1 MPLIKCKE
9 CGNLIS
15 DKARQCPK
23 CGAFMMGMS
32 SILRVSQQT
41 TGQRVSS
48 DDTINMEASSVM
60 IREKTSPS
68 LSGNSYNG
76 SNTDSPRKSNKGII
90 IGLCTV
96 LFLLLAGVV
105 FLLIKNNQDE
115 RETERKLAEM
125 TAQHEKK
132 AKELELASNEL
143 EAEKLKLEAKTKAEN
158 AAKAEKA
165 RQEKAKREKEA
176 EERRKEEAGPKM
188 FEVDGVQFT
197 MVYVAGGTFNM
208 GATSD
213 QSAYA
218 DADENP
224 AHSVTLSGFFIGQT
238 EVTQELWL
246 TVMDS
251 NPSDFYGSQRPV
263 ENVTWSDCQRF
274 ISKLNSKTGR
284 HFRLPTEAEWEYAA
298 RGGKRSSHYK
308 FAGSDYLDNVAWYYD
323 NAYSSYDSSDY
334 GTHNVATKSPNE
346 LGIYD
351 MSGNVWELCQDWYGE
366 GYYKRSPKTNPKGPS
381 SGSYRVRRGGS
392 WGSNDCYSNHCRV
405 SNRGVFAPRN
415 HFDGVGMRL
424 AL

>member
-1 MPLIKCKE
+1 MSLIKCNN
-9 CGNLIS
+9 CGNYIS
-15 DKARQCPK
+15 DKAGQCPK
-23 CGAFMMGMS
+23 CGAFMMGH
-32 SILRVSQQT
+32 SQQAL
-41 TGQRVSS
+41 GQGSS
-48 DDTINMEASSVM
+48 PAQSIIAGNVN
-60 IREKTSPS
+60 PS
-68 LSGNSYNG
+68 K
-76 SNTDSPRKSNKGII
+76 KSNKGII
-90 IGLCTV
+90 IGLCAAI
-96 LFLLLAGVV
+96 FLLLAGLAV
-105 FLLIKNNQDE
+105 LWIIKNQNE
-115 RETERKLAEM
+115 WEAERKLAEM
-125 TAQHEKK
+125 AAHHEQKT
-132 AKELELASNEL
+132 KELELTNNEL
-143 EAEKLKLEAKTKAEN
+143 EAEKLKLETKD
-158 AAKAEKA
+158 KAEKV
-165 RQEKAKREKEA
+165 EKAQHEKSKRQKQVDD
-176 EERRKEEAGPKM
+176 RQKEEAGPKV

-208 GATSD
+208 GATSE

-218 DADENP
+218 DADESP
-224 AHSVTLSGFFIGQT
+224 VHSVTLSGFFIGQT
-238 EVTQELWL
+238 EVTQELWM

-298 RGGKRSSHYK
+298 RGGQRSSHYK

-405 SNRGVFAPRN
+405 SNRGVFAPGN

>member
-1 MPLIKCKE
+1 
-9 CGNLIS
+9 
-15 DKARQCPK
+15 
-23 CGAFMMGMS
+23 
-32 SILRVSQQT
+32 
-41 TGQRVSS
+41 
-48 DDTINMEASSVM
+48 
-60 IREKTSPS
+60 
-68 LSGNSYNG
+68 
-76 SNTDSPRKSNKGII
+76 
-90 IGLCTV
+90 
-96 LFLLLAGVV
+96 
-105 FLLIKNNQDE
+105 
-115 RETERKLAEM
+115 
-125 TAQHEKK
+125 
-132 AKELELASNEL
+132 
-143 EAEKLKLEAKTKAEN
+143 
-158 AAKAEKA
+158 
-165 RQEKAKREKEA
+165 
-176 EERRKEEAGPKM
+176 
-188 FEVDGVQFT
+188 
-197 MVYVAGGTFNM
+197 
-208 GATSD
+208 
-213 QSAYA
+213 
-218 DADENP
+218 
-224 AHSVTLSGFFIGQT
+224 
-238 EVTQELWL
+238 
-246 TVMDS
+246 MDS

-274 ISKLNSKTGR
+274 ISKLNCKTGR

-405 SNRGVFAPRN
+405 SNRGVFAPGN

>member
-1 MPLIKCKE
+1 MALIKCYN
-9 CGNLIS
+9 CGSFIS

-23 CGAFMMGMS
+23 CGTSQIGH
-32 SILRVSQQT
+32 SQQT
-41 TGQRVSS
+41 LGQGSSS
-48 DDTINMEASSVM
+48 DQTIIAGNVN
-60 IREKTSPS
+60 PS
-68 LSGNSYNG
+68 K
-76 SNTDSPRKSNKGII
+76 KSNKGII
-90 IGLCTV
+90 IGLWAAI
-96 LFLLLAGVV
+96 FLLLAGLAV
-105 FLLIKNNQDE
+105 LWIIKNQNE
-115 RETERKLAEM
+115 REAERKLAEM
-125 TAQHEKK
+125 AAHNEQKT
-132 AKELELASNEL
+132 KELELTNNEL
-143 EAEKLKLEAKTKAEN
+143 EVEKLKLETKEKSAKV
-158 AAKAEKA
+158 EKA
-165 RQEKAKREKEA
+165 RHEKSKRQKEVDD
-176 EERRKEEAGPKM
+176 RQKEEAGPKV

-263 ENVTWSDCQRF
+263 ENVTWSDCQQF

-405 SNRGVFAPRN
+405 SNRGVFAPGN

>member
-1 MPLIKCKE
+1 MALIKCYN
-9 CGNLIS
+9 CGSFIS

-23 CGAFMMGMS
+23 CGASMMGH
-32 SILRVSQQT
+32 SQQT
-41 TGQRVSS
+41 FGQGSS
-48 DDTINMEASSVM
+48 HDQTIIASN
-60 IREKTSPS
+60 
-68 LSGNSYNG
+68 GNS
-76 SNTDSPRKSNKGII
+76 SRKSSKGII
-90 IGLCTV
+90 IGLCAA
-96 LFLLLAGVV
+96 LFLLLAGMV
-105 FLLIKNNQDE
+105 FILIKNNQDE
-115 RETERKLAEM
+115 REAERKLAEI
-125 TAQHEKK
+125 TAQQEQK
-132 AKELELASNEL
+132 AKELELATNEL
-143 EAEKLKLEAKTKAEN
+143 EAEKLKLEAKE
-158 AAKAEKA
+158 KAEKTAKVQKA
-165 RQEKAKREKEA
+165 RQVEAIRQREADEK
-176 EERRKEEAGPKM
+176 RKEEAGPKV

-366 GYYKRSPKTNPKGPS
+366 GYYKRSPNTNPKGPS

-405 SNRGVFAPRN
+405 SNRGVFAPGN

>member
-1 MPLIKCKE
+1 MAIIKCYN
-9 CGNLIS
+9 CGNFIS
-15 DKARQCPK
+15 DKAGQCPK
-23 CGAFMMGMS
+23 CGAPVIGQSPQTSGQS
-32 SILRVSQQT
+32 SLPNQT
-41 TGQRVSS
+41 IIAGNV
-48 DDTINMEASSVM
+48 N
-60 IREKTSPS
+60 PS
-68 LSGNSYNG
+68 K
-76 SNTDSPRKSNKGII
+76 KSNKGII
-90 IGLCTV
+90 IGLCAAI
-96 LFLLLAGVV
+96 FLLLAGLAV
-105 FLLIKNNQDE
+105 LWIIKNQNE
-115 RETERKLAEM
+115 WEAERKLAEM
-125 TAQHEKK
+125 AAHHEQKT
-132 AKELELASNEL
+132 KELELTNNEL
-143 EAEKLKLEAKTKAEN
+143 EVEKLKLETKEKSAKV
-158 AAKAEKA
+158 EKA
-165 RQEKAKREKEA
+165 RHEKSKRQKEVDD
-176 EERRKEEAGPKM
+176 RQKEEAGPKV

-405 SNRGVFAPRN
+405 SNRGVFAPGN